1 MIEMPLT
8 NETVIDVVGAWV
20 ELIWSSM
27 VMNEHR
33 FGKEMTLIFSK
44 IGNFHPSRRALKV
57 CPNDSL
63 DHSE

>member
-1 MIEMPLT
+1 MSETELCSGGVWIEL
-8 NETVIDVVGAWV
+8 V
-20 ELIWSSM
+20 WSSM

-57 CPNDSL
+57 CANDSL